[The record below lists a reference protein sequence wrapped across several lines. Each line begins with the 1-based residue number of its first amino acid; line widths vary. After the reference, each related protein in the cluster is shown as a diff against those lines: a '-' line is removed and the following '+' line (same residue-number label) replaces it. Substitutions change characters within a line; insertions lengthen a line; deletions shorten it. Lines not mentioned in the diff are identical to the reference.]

1 MAITV
6 LFAGI
11 ATGDY
16 HSALPWYERLL
27 GRPPDLIPHENEAAW
42 QVAGMGWIYLVA
54 DTGRAG
60 KALLTL
66 IVHDLDDHLAQ
77 LAERGFVAGE
87 IETLAGVGR
96 KAVITDPEGNMITF
110 AEVLSTTGA
119 DSRHE

>member
-16 HSALPWYERLL
+16 LSALPWYERLL
-27 GRPPDLIPHENEAAW
+27 GRPPDLIPHEEEAAW

-54 DTGRAG
+54 DPGRAG

-66 IVHDLDDHLAQ
+66 IVHDLEDHLAQ
-77 LAERGFVAGE
+77 LAQRGLIGGE
-87 IETLAGVGR
+87 IETLVGVGR
-96 KAVITDPEGNMITF
+96 KSEITDPEGNMITF
-110 AEVLSTTGA
+110 AEVISTA
-119 DSRHE
+119 